1 MLKKK
6 QFEYV
11 KQPYLSLVF
20 FVLLWLCFSYLQSA
34 SALASAAVSRS
45 FQETLLQ
52 APLWSRTSSSQSSLA
67 KDSST
72 SDAKTGQGYMVLLC

>member
-72 SDAKTGQGYMVLLC
+72 SDAKTG